1 MPAQFASDPP
11 LWLARYLP
19 STCLDRGYF
28 AWFLREYE
36 PLLQRFLDAMR
47 RAERE
52 RQTTTT
58 TTTTPSEQTPLSTLM
73 YDSWTTG
80 RVWFD
85 YALNNSDH
93 VDGIYWAVFH
103 RSESAPEL
111 PSEAKAEM
119 ERYVQFTAS
128 QLADYEDSWDSYF
141 LAKAEA

>member
-1 MPAQFASDPP
+1 
-11 LWLARYLP
+11 
-19 STCLDRGYF
+19 
-28 AWFLREYE
+28 
-36 PLLQRFLDAMR
+36 MR
-47 RAERE
+47 RAERK

-58 TTTTPSEQTPLSTLM
+58 TTPPPGQTPLSTLM
-73 YDSWTTG
+73 HDSWTTG

-103 RSESAPEL
+103 RPESPPEL
-111 PSEAKAEM
+111 PPEAKAEM

-128 QLADYEDSWDSYF
+128 QLADYEDSWDSYL